1 MNTYA
6 NIFNK
11 MLASQIQQYLKV
23 ITHCDQMGFILEMQ
37 RWFNIHKPWI
47 HYIITIKNESICDWC
62 TKSILQDS
70 TAVYEEKTKQNKKP
84 LSKIGTEG
92 IYLNIIKAICGK
104 SRANIR
110 HSGKKLKAIPVKLFL
125 YSWIQAKKEGI
136 TEKQQKHLKG
146 EQWEESYPKVTTSL
160 TLPSPELAQD
170 RRFRK
175 RSFEWENNT
184 L

>member
-6 NIFNK
+6 NILNK

-110 HSGKKLKAIPVKLFL
+110 HSGEKLKAIPVKLFFIFL
-125 YSWIQAKKEGI
+125 DTSQERRYNRKAAKTPQRRTVRRE
-136 TEKQQKHLKG
+136 LSKG
-146 EQWEESYPKVTTSL
+146 DY
-160 TLPSPELAQD
+160 
-170 RRFRK
+170 
-175 RSFEWENNT
+175 
-184 L
+184 